1 MALNKDGLEAGQPV
15 DFTTMM
21 RIKRQHKAGD
31 TNGNSTEEKPKRGR
45 RKSVRADSEPGV
57 QSASSTDAQEEA

>member
-1 MALNKDGLEAGQPV
+1 
-15 DFTTMM
+15 MM
-21 RIKRQHKAGD
+21 RIKRQQKAGD

-57 QSASSTDAQEEA
+57 SGESSTDAQEEA